1 MAGSPQENKQP
12 LGYFVSLDFDDRER
26 ETEAQLTVDLDL
38 DCINTVFMKLE
49 APEDVDI
56 CGMGFQC
63 RELKLNLARRNRRI
77 ILWR

>member
-38 DCINTVFMKLE
+38 DCINSVFMKLE

-56 CGMGFQC
+56 CGMCFE
-63 RELKLNLARRNRRI
+63 RRKLKLHLACRNR
-77 ILWR
+77 